1 MRLRSLVG
9 FGWGLE
15 KGAAGLCKIVSSV
28 LNSFLLF
35 PIVNNRIWDTG
46 MDIERTKIS
55 TRLATGFGLV
65 FLLLIIV
72 TALGI
77 NRVQKIDTILTNIS
91 DVNNVKQRYAINF
104 RGSVHDRSI
113 ALRDVVLAADAAAA
127 RPHVEHI
134 KTLADNYAKSAAP
147 LDQIIQSG
155 KGVTPEEKSALEG
168 IKASEAKAQP
178 LIAKVIELRA
188 ADQLPEATALLQ
200 QQAAPA
206 FVAWLASVNTMI
218 DLEEKMSMEQANSA
232 TSVARSFF
240 VFMVVLCLIAIGVG
254 VAAAWFI
261 SRGLLRQLG
270 GEPEYAA
277 SIVACIASGNL
288 AVRIDTKPGDDSSLL
303 HAMRGMRDSLVN
315 IVSQVR
321 AGTQTI
327 ATNSREIAAGNMDL
341 SSRTEQQAANI
352 EETASSMEQ
361 LTGTVKQNSDHA
373 YQANQ
378 LALSASEVAVKGGA
392 VVNEV
397 VHTMASINESSKKIV
412 DIIGVID
419 SIAFQ
424 TNILALNAAVEAA
437 RAGEQGR
444 GFAVVAT
451 EVRNLA
457 QRSAGAAKE
466 IKGLIDDSVEKV
478 DAGAKL
484 VDQAG
489 ATMQDIV
496 NSVKRVTDIMG
507 EISTASA
514 EQTSGIEQVNEAI
527 GKMDQVVQ
535 QNAALVEQ
543 AAAAA
548 ASLQDQ
554 AGNLSQVVSI
564 FKLDESAVPQRPQSS
579 ARPAAA
585 PAAPRA
591 APARLTAAPPAKA
604 SKPVA
609 GQARPAAKRAA
620 ASSGDG
626 WEEF

>member
-1 MRLRSLVG
+1 
-9 FGWGLE
+9 
-15 KGAAGLCKIVSSV
+15 
-28 LNSFLLF
+28 
-35 PIVNNRIWDTG
+35 
-46 MDIERTKIS
+46 MDIESTKIS
-55 TRLATGFGLV
+55 TRLSIGFGLV

-77 NRVQKIDTILTNIS
+77 NRVQKIDTILTNVS

-113 ALRDVVLAADAAAA
+113 ALRDVVLSTDAGAVKT
-127 RPHVEHI
+127 HIDTI

-147 LDQIIQSG
+147 LDQLLASR
-155 KGVTPEEKSALEG
+155 KDTSAAEKAAIAG
-168 IKASEAKAQP
+168 IKDAEAKTQP
-178 LIAKVIELRA
+178 LIAKVIELRQ
-188 ADQLPEATALLQ
+188 ADNLPEAASVLEK
-200 QQAAPA
+200 QAAPS
-206 FVAWLASVNTMI
+206 FVAWLAAVNKMI
-218 DLEEKMSMEQANSA
+218 DLEESMSHDEAENA
-232 TSVARSFF
+232 KGVARSFF
-240 VFMVVLCLIAIGVG
+240 FFMVVLCLGAIGIG

-261 SRGLLRQLG
+261 SRGLLKQLG

-277 SIVACIASGNL
+277 SIVACIAAGNL
-288 AVRIDTKPGDDSSLL
+288 AVNIDTKANDRSSLL
-303 HAMRGMRDSLVN
+303 YAMRGMRDALVN

-327 ATNSREIAAGNMDL
+327 ATNSREIAAGNQDL
-341 SSRTEQQAANI
+341 SARTEMQAGNI
-352 EETASSMEQ
+352 EQTASSMEE

-373 YQANQ
+373 RQANQ
-378 LALSASEVAVKGGA
+378 LAMSASEVATKGGT
-392 VVNEV
+392 VVAEV
-397 VHTMASINESSKKIV
+397 VETMASINESSKKIV

-466 IKGLIDDSVEKV
+466 IKALIDDSVERV

-489 ATMQDIV
+489 ATMAEIV
-496 NSVKRVTDIMG
+496 DSVKRVTDIMG
-507 EISTASA
+507 EISTASQ
-514 EQTSGIEQVNEAI
+514 EQTQGIEQVNEAI
-527 GKMDQVVQ
+527 SNMDTVVQ

-548 ASLQDQ
+548 SSLQDQ
-554 AGNLSQVVSI
+554 ANNLASVVSV
-564 FKLDESAVPQRPQSS
+564 FKLDDAQIAAHVAPAPRAVAAASAPV
-579 ARPAAA
+579 AAAAKRPAARPQARLATARKQAAERKPA
-585 PAAPRA
+585 PA
-591 APARLTAAPPAKA
+591 KQEED
-604 SKPVA
+604 S
-609 GQARPAAKRAA
+609 
-620 ASSGDG
+620 